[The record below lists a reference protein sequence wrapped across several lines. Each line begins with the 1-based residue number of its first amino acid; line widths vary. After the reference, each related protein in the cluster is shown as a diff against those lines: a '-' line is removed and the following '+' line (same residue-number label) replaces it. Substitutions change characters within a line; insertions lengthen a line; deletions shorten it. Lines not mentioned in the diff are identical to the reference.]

1 MAKLTCWNMAII
13 LLCWWCWTLY
23 GSDSMP
29 QYSSIRIYTSKE
41 DVGEITLF
49 ILLVVV
55 SEIGKRLDKGYICP
69 VYCEVDHKHYFRE
82 IHENK
87 YEQESN
93 LQAVDGLHNPVGD
106 AGKEQPASSL

>member
-1 MAKLTCWNMAII
+1 
-13 LLCWWCWTLY
+13 
-23 GSDSMP
+23 MP